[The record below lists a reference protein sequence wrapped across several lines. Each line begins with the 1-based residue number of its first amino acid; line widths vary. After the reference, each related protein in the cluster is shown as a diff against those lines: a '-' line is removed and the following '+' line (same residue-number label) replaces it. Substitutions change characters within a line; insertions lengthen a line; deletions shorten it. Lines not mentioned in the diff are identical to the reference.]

1 MSKDASAKA
10 TTSAKA
16 PAGTSAKAKAPEVK
30 LAKIDQAPEDPN
42 AKVVIYE
49 STVSPNVAVRKNQ
62 EALKNWMR
70 IKRIPF
76 KTVDVSA
83 HGADRDFMHAN
94 TRASDRNTLPQ
105 IFVGGQYRGVFD
117 DANAANE
124 EGGEAL
130 VKFLA

>member
-1 MSKDASAKA
+1 MSETAKA
-10 TTSAKA
+10 TAAAKA
-16 PAGTSAKAKAPEVK
+16 PAKAKAPEVK
-30 LAKIDQAPEDPN
+30 LAKIDQTPEDPN

-62 EALKNWMR
+62 ESLKNWMR

-76 KTVDVSA
+76 KTVDVSS

-105 IFVGGQYRGVFD
+105 IFVGGQYRGTFD

-124 EGGEAL
+124 EGGDAL
-130 VKFLA
+130 VRFLA